1 MDEVALP
8 EGFCNLGAVIL
19 AEGLCDWGR
28 QVLPLFQ
35 LYPGIC
41 ITTEKKAWKTSARV
55 AG

>member
-8 EGFCNLGAVIL
+8 EGFYNLGAVTL

-35 LYPGIC
+35 LYCGIC
-41 ITTEKKAWKTSARV
+41 VTTEKKVRKTSARV